1 MRLGQAKLRTRTK
14 DVPTFLGVRNGHC
27 VTADLFCHISTCVC
41 SLKSIGQQQP
51 KSMHCN
57 AGRAI
62 DSWYYFDVRRWG
74 SCWPGKYFG
83 FRKKDGNGG
92 KGVSTE
98 NWESLDKK
106 NRAIAIG
113 RGCPKMRK
121 LETEIINGECSQL
134 TSALPTC
141 ASHDLIW
148 EQVKA

>member
-1 MRLGQAKLRTRTK
+1 MRPGSLWVRPSCAQEQRMCRLFWVWGMDPVLRLIYF
-14 DVPTFLGVRNGHC
+14 VTFL
-27 VTADLFCHISTCVC
+27 LVC
-41 SLKSIGQQQP
+41 GFKSMGQQP

-57 AGRAI
+57 AGGAI
-62 DSWYYFDVRRWG
+62 DSRYYFATMRNMLTRW
-74 SCWPGKYFG
+74 FG
-83 FRKKDGNGG
+83 FRKKDGNGE

-121 LETEIINGECSQL
+121 LETEIINGECSQVT

-141 ASHDLIW
+141 ASHYLI
-148 EQVKA
+148 

>member
-14 DVPTFLGVRNGHC
+14 DVPTFLGLRNGPC
-27 VTADLFCHISTCVC
+27 VKADLFCHISACVC
-41 SLKSIGQQQP
+41 SLKSMGQKP

-57 AGRAI
+57 AGGAI
-62 DSWYYFDVRRWG
+62 DSRYYFDVRRWG
-74 SCWPGKYFG
+74 TWPDKYFG

-121 LETEIINGECSQL
+121 LETEIINGECSQVT

-141 ASHDLIW
+141 ASHHLI
-148 EQVKA
+148 